1 MLRDGSTW
9 SVEVALRV
17 GAISLQWTGGDCFA
31 TEDFVMEACCA
42 AYSKRKEQKDE
53 FTTAS

>member
-1 MLRDGSTW
+1 M
-9 SVEVALRV
+9 ALRV